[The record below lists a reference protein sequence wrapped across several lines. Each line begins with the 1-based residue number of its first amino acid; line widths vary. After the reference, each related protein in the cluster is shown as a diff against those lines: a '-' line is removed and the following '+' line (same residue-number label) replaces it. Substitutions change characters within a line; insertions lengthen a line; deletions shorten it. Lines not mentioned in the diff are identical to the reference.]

1 MLARTAE
8 YLFWTGRYLERAEDT
23 ARLLDVTYHRLL
35 ESTPGEEQE
44 AWSDV
49 LVAVGLDDEFAAT
62 GRALSAAAVSDFL
75 VRDPSN
81 RGSILACIEQ
91 ARANARGV
99 REHLAMEMWEALN
112 SLHLEM
118 ASRNLTMDLQRQP
131 HELYGFI
138 RQGVQ
143 SIIGVADG
151 TWSREDGWHFFMLG
165 MLLERAEMGVR
176 SLRARH
182 ERHRPDAIHEW
193 YATLRS
199 ASALGA
205 YRRRYRDFDEVALVE
220 LLMLSPTLPR
230 SVLFSLR
237 GAETILST
245 LSRDRRSLALRLLGR
260 VRAELEFADA
270 AELASGDLVEVLEVI
285 EEQIRDVASAVAAEC
300 FLYRIELDLHALHL
314 VPGDEVGRDGEG
326 HPRTKA
332 LIPASAAVVGLPV
345 TGVPTSAPPV
355 NGSEEVR

>member
-35 ESTPGEEQE
+35 ESTPGEEQQ

-49 LVAVGLDDEFAAT
+49 LVAVGLDDEFEET
-62 GRALSAAAVSDFL
+62 GRPLTGSNVSEFL
-75 VRDPSN
+75 VHDPAN

-118 ASRNLTMDLQRQP
+118 ASRNLAHDLQLQP

-143 SIIGVADG
+143 SVIGVADG
-151 TWSREDGWHFFMLG
+151 TWSREDGWHFFNLG
-165 MLLERAEMGVR
+165 LLLERAEMGVR

-182 ERHRPDAIHEW
+182 SRHQPDAVHEW

-199 ASALGA
+199 ASALQRVPSQVPRLRRGGA
-205 YRRRYRDFDEVALVE
+205 HRAAPPVADPAAQRAVLVAGC
-220 LLMLSPTLPR
+220 
-230 SVLFSLR
+230 R
-237 GAETILST
+237 GLCSTT
-245 LSRDRRSLALRLLGR
+245 LSADRRSLALRLLGR

-270 AELASGDLVEVLEVI
+270 AELCAGDLVQVLEVLED
-285 EEQIRDVASAVAAEC
+285 QIRDVASAIAAEC
-300 FLYRIELDLHALHL
+300 FLYRVELDLHALHL
-314 VPGDEVGRDGEG
+314 VPGEEVGRDAEAEATAIDEG
-326 HPRTKA
+326 RVAMP
-332 LIPASAAVVGLPV
+332 VGDGADAEPV
-345 TGVPTSAPPV
+345 TGGAGGRP
-355 NGSEEVR
+355 